1 MLLRH
6 LELTALGS
14 DVANCILLACEQLD
28 PARLDK
34 QKKKFQGK
42 KKQFRPKCCVWTSVS
57 FLPRKCEG
65 WNYKM
70 NRVLPDSSIS
80 RGLAFFV
87 ACCGVPCH
95 VEV

>member
-1 MLLRH
+1 MLRI
-6 LELTALGS
+6 
-14 DVANCILLACEQLD
+14 VFCLLVNSWT
-28 PARLDK
+28 RRVWTN
-34 QKKKFQGK
+34 KKKLFRGR
-42 KKQFRPKCCVWTSVS
+42 KKQFRPKCCVWTSVI

-65 WNYKM
+65 WNYKV